1 MEYSP
6 VVLTGTERISQKTLQ
21 ELNDIRLVIAAK
33 TKQRG
38 QLKKEVEKLK
48 YEESGLNHELVDLLN
63 QGKKV
68 SRGKFTA
75 VLKILEKIPRL
86 AWKQIFIKVVPNGE
100 AKAEKILAEREP
112 DEYTYVEIS
121 VRE

>member
-6 VVLTGTERISQKTLQ
+6 VVLTRAERISQKTLQ
-21 ELNDIRLVIAAK
+21 ELNDIRTVLAAK
-33 TKQRG
+33 IKQKG

-48 YEESGLNHELVDLLN
+48 YEEEGLNNELVDLLN

-75 VLKILEKIPRL
+75 VVKILESLPRL
-86 AWKQIFIKVVPNGE
+86 AWKQVFIKIVPNGE
-100 AKAEKILAEREP
+100 AKAEKLLAEREP
-112 DEYTYVEIS
+112 NKTDYVELS

>member
-1 MEYSP
+1 
-6 VVLTGTERISQKTLQ
+6 
-21 ELNDIRLVIAAK
+21 LNDIRLVIAAK

-112 DEYTYVEIS
+112 DEYPYVEIS

>member
-1 MEYSP
+1 MESSP

-21 ELNDIRLVIAAK
+21 ELNDLRLVIAAK

-38 QLKKEVEKLK
+38 QLKKEVERLK
-48 YEESGLNHELVDLLN
+48 YEESGLNGELVDLLR

-75 VLKILEKIPRL
+75 VLKILERIPRL
-86 AWKQIFIKVVPNGE
+86 AWKQVFISIVPNGE
-100 AKAEKILAEREP
+100 ARAEKLLAEREP
-112 DEYTYVEIS
+112 NKSPYVEIS

>member
-6 VVLTGTERISQKTLQ
+6 VVLTRAERISQKTLQ
-21 ELNDIRLVIAAK
+21 ELNDIRTVLAAK
-33 TKQRG
+33 IKQKG

-48 YEESGLNHELVDLLN
+48 HEEEGLNNELVDLLN

-75 VLKILEKIPRL
+75 AVKILESLPRL
-86 AWKQIFIKVVPNGE
+86 AWKQVFIKIVPNGE
-100 AKAEKILAEREP
+100 AKAEKLLAEREP
-112 DEYTYVEIS
+112 NKTDYVELS

>member
-6 VVLTGTERISQKTLQ
+6 VVLTGAERISQKTLQ
-21 ELNDIRLVIAAK
+21 ELNDIRTVLAAK

-38 QLKKEVEKLK
+38 QLKKDVGKLK
-48 YEESGLNHELVDLLN
+48 YEEEGLNNELVDLLN
-63 QGKKV
+63 QGHKV

-75 VLKILEKIPRL
+75 CVKILESLPRL
-86 AWKQIFIKVVPNGE
+86 AWKQVFIKIVRNGE
-100 AKAEKILAEREP
+100 ARAKKILAEREP
-112 DEYTYVEIS
+112 NKKDYVEIS